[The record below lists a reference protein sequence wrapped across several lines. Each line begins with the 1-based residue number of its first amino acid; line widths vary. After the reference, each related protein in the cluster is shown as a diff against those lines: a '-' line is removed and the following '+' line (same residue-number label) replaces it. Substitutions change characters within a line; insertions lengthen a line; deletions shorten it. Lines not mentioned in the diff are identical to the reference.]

1 MAGKKYFL
9 IVAIPVSLLVLT
21 LLGLSFYLQPFT
33 GDLTRIG
40 GHTEN
45 DFGWNEPQFGYGD
58 VGTQYAQRG
67 QDVVG
72 SDYVVYGD
80 SFSYWCS
87 DHGSASALPACF
99 QWTAFF
105 KQQTGLQGLTYHQDH
120 YSLEEFIQRIKRSAE
135 KPKFVIYQSVERYAI
150 PRLMK
155 VAEGEKCVKRTPLGI
170 DQLAFNQTSE
180 SLMSVGRLQSPD
192 PFDMNIPS
200 AYLKQLMVS
209 LRKPR
214 VLKETLTADPVLF
227 SNSHNEA
234 LLYHREDLNKTRYT
248 PEHYKTAKCGM
259 NVFAAKI
266 QQALGLPTFFLI
278 APDKSSVYGQWFKH
292 EEKKVASFLPD
303 IADQNVNFVD
313 LLSPLVSAASSGV
326 VDIYLPNDTHW
337 GWRGGELAANA
348 LVEAIE
354 KRQ

>member
-9 IVAIPVSLLVLT
+9 IVAIPVFLLVLT

-40 GHTEN
+40 GYTEN
-45 DFGWNEPQFGYGD
+45 DFGWNEPQFGYSD
-58 VGTQYAQRG
+58 VGTLYGGSGKQP
-67 QDVVG
+67 VG

-87 DHGSASALPACF
+87 DHGSKSALSACF

-105 KQQTGLQGLTYHQDH
+105 KKQTGLQGLTYHQDH
-120 YSLEEFIQRIKRSAE
+120 YSPEEFIQRIKGSAE
-135 KPKFVIYQSVERYAI
+135 KPKFVIYQSVERYAV

-155 VAEGEKCVKRTPLGI
+155 VAEGEGCVISTPLAI
-170 DQLAFNQTSE
+170 DQLSFNQTSE
-180 SLMSVGRLQSPD
+180 SLMSVDRLQSLE

-200 AYLKQLMVS
+200 AYLKQFIVS

-214 VLKETLTADPVLF
+214 VLKESLTAGLTLF
-227 SNSHNEA
+227 SNNDKNE

-248 PEHYKTAKCGM
+248 SEHYEVAKCGM
-259 NVFAAKI
+259 NVFAARI
-266 QQALGLPTFFLI
+266 QRELGLPTFFLI
-278 APDKSSVYGQWFKH
+278 APDKSSVYGEWFENKQNR
-292 EEKKVASFLPD
+292 VNSFLPE
-303 IADQNVNFVD
+303 IGSEEVNFVN
-313 LLSPLVSAASSGV
+313 LLAPMVAAAEQGV

-337 GWRGGELAANA
+337 GARGGELAASVLA
-348 LVEAIE
+348 GAI
-354 KRQ
+354 KK